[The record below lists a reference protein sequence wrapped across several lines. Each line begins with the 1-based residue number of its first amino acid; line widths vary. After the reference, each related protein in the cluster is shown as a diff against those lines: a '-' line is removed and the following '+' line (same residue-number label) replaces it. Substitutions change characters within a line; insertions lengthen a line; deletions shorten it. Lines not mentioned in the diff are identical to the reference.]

1 MKGDM
6 SHVTVKIESA
16 SGMGGVYPFVVA
28 CYDNDLRR
36 ELHKTAA
43 AESGD
48 VNVWEESFE
57 INLQTEEKARKADNV
72 SPPVYLTFFAYDTGT
87 PGAPS
92 LGSAG
97 VLLDNVR
104 QNGIAEGDFP
114 VVNGSG
120 TLKLTVDA
128 QQGKK
133 WYKSNAAKYTAGAV
147 GVGAVAAGLGA
158 LVVGKK
164 KKNQKKQQQELQQ
177 RQGEDSE
184 DDDDDDDDD
193 GHGGP
198 AGNAGGGGG
207 GGGGIGQRIAGALGH
222 RGEHDGDDDDDDDA
236 YDDDDGHDGPIG
248 TSRA

>member
-1 MKGDM
+1 MKVDL
-6 SHVTVKIESA
+6 SHVSVKIESA
-16 SGMGGVYPFVVA
+16 SALGGVYPFVVA

-36 ELHKTAA
+36 ELYKTAA

-48 VNVWEESFE
+48 VNVWDESFDLD
-57 INLQTEEKARKADNV
+57 LQTEEKARKADSV

-97 VLLDNVR
+97 VLLDTVR
-104 QNGIAEGDFP
+104 EHGIAEGEFP

-128 QQGKK
+128 QQDKK
-133 WYKSNAAKYTAGAV
+133 WYQSTAAKYTAGAV
-147 GVGAVAAGLGA
+147 GVGALAAGVSA
-158 LVVGKK
+158 LVVGQK
-164 KKNQKKQQQELQQ
+164 KKNQKKRQQELQQ
-177 RQGEDSE
+177 RQGDDSE
-184 DDDDDDDDD
+184 EDDDDDDDD

-198 AGNAGGGGG
+198 AGTAIG
-207 GGGGIGQRIAGALGH
+207 GGGGIGQRRAGGMGH
-222 RGEHDGDDDDDDDA
+222 QGEHDGDEHDGDA
-236 YDDDDGHDGPIG
+236 YDHDDDDGHGRPIG